1 MKKFSFTIRGN
12 KYDVH
17 LKEIEENIAQLE
29 VNGTQYEVEI
39 HQEVK
44 QTKTP
49 KLVRKEIQRKPGEG
63 FITKSAGGGAIKVNA
78 PLPGNIFKVLVKE
91 GDVIKKGD
99 VLLVME
105 AMKMENNVL
114 AEKDGTVTSVKV
126 SVGDAVL
133 QNDVL
138 IEMAQ

>member
-17 LKEIEENIAQLE
+17 LKDIEENIAQLD

-44 QTKTP
+44 KAKTP
-49 KLVRKEIQRKPGEG
+49 KLVRKPVQRKQGEG
-63 FITKSAGGGAIKVNA
+63 FITKSAGGAGVKVNA
-78 PLPGNIFKVLVKE
+78 PLPGNIFKVLVSE
-91 GDVIKKGD
+91 GDAVKKGD

-114 AEKDGTVTSVKV
+114 AEKDGTIASIKV

-138 IEMAQ
+138 IEME

>member
-1 MKKFSFTIRGN
+1 MKKFSFTISGN

-17 LKEIEENIAQLE
+17 LKDIEENIAQLD
-29 VNGTQYEVEI
+29 VNGTTYEVQI

-44 QTKTP
+44 KAKTP
-49 KLVRKEIQRKPGEG
+49 MLVRKPVARKQGEG
-63 FITKSAGGGAIKVNA
+63 FITKKPSVGASKVNA
-78 PLPGNIFKVLVKE
+78 PLPGNIFKVLVSE

-99 VLLVME
+99 VLLIME

-114 AEKDGTVTSVKV
+114 AEKDGTIASIKV

-138 IEMAQ
+138 IEME